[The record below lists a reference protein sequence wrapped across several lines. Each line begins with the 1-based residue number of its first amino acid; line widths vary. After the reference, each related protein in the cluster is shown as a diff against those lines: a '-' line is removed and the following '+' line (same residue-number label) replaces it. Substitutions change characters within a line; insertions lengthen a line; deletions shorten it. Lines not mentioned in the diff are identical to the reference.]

1 MMRTVAESRSGGD
14 RGDNQIGDF
23 VRDGGQNPSLEES
36 IKLEPFIIVFRERDD
51 GAVDV
56 ALEIESADQEE
67 KETTPLLVVR
77 LREAEKNRNMEF
89 DVGDR
94 RESKMRRLGR
104 GDVGVGG
111 DLAVGHW
118 VEESRRREEERRR
131 EAAAGDERERRRC
144 CRWNCREGEPRGF
157 CVNVSHSPLSMT
169 LQSALSRIGLRRL
182 PECCSLAG
190 RSSAAGIRCFSDGGR
205 VLSEEQRAKETV
217 YIQKMERERLEKKKK
232 EEEMAKAQEVKMGK
246 NIEEEIGKN

>member
-1 MMRTVAESRSGGD
+1 MVGETQGRKPIQIRNIRDATEDSWAWVTKAPVPNLRIDIGDMGLCSDESRSGGD

-67 KETTPLLVVR
+67 KEATPLLVVR

-118 VEESRRREEERRR
+118 GEESRRREEERRR

-144 CRWNCREGEPRGF
+144 CRWNSREGEPRG
-157 CVNVSHSPLSMT
+157 
-169 LQSALSRIGLRRL
+169 
-182 PECCSLAG
+182 
-190 RSSAAGIRCFSDGGR
+190 R
-205 VLSEEQRAKETV
+205 VRV
-217 YIQKMERERLEKKKK
+217 CDF
-232 EEEMAKAQEVKMGK
+232 VFFV
-246 NIEEEIGKN
+246 